1 MKNSEIRIKL
11 EKNTE
16 IRDVV
21 EADRIAIIIVVV
33 VAIIGMIEVAVAL
46 GTTIEG
52 MIGVADMDVDEE
64 MIVQAHVVLI
74 VAEIRMKDR
83 ILQEEDI
90 RNRVIMIV
98 DHVITEM
105 VVDIREVEA
114 DPVDAVDHHVVE
126 DTITIEM
133 INVVAIITT
142 VEVIVVTET
151 VDRAAVDVVAV
162 VVVVVAAVVVAV
174 VPTWIDKIHF
184 TKYVHYLKKNNKT
197 LFFRWSVIIMLSKEV

>member
-11 EKNTE
+11 EKSTE
-16 IRDVV
+16 IREVLVIGTIVIRDIVADVV
-21 EADRIAIIIVVV
+21 EADRIAVIIVVA

-98 DHVITEM
+98 DHVITEIM
-105 VVDIREVEA
+105 VDIREVEA

-133 INVVAIITT
+133 INVVAIITNM
-142 VEVIVVTET
+142 EVIVVTET

-174 VPTWIDKIHF
+174 VPT
-184 TKYVHYLKKNNKT
+184 
-197 LFFRWSVIIMLSKEV
+197 

>member
-11 EKNTE
+11 EKSTE
-16 IRDVV
+16 IREVLVIGTIVIRDIVADVV
-21 EADRIAIIIVVV
+21 EADRIAVIIVVA

-90 RNRVIMIV
+90 RNRVILIV
-98 DHVITEM
+98 DHVITEIM
-105 VVDIREVEA
+105 VDIREVEA

-133 INVVAIITT
+133 INVVAIITNM
-142 VEVIVVTET
+142 EVIVVTET

-174 VPTWIDKIHF
+174 VPT
-184 TKYVHYLKKNNKT
+184 
-197 LFFRWSVIIMLSKEV
+197 

>member
-1 MKNSEIRIKL
+1 MKNSDIRIKL
-11 EKNTE
+11 EQNTE
-16 IRDVV
+16 IREVLVIGTIVIRDIVADVV
-21 EADRIAIIIVVV
+21 EADRIAVEAVIIVVV
-33 VAIIGMIEVAVAL
+33 VAIIWMIEVAVAL

-64 MIVQAHVVLI
+64 MIAQVHVVLI

-90 RNRVIMIV
+90 RNRVILII
-98 DHVITEM
+98 DHVITEIT
-105 VVDIREVEA
+105 VDIREVEA
-114 DPVDAVDHHVVE
+114 DPVDALDQHVVE

-133 INVVAIITT
+133 INVVAIITN

-162 VVVVVAAVVVAV
+162 MVVVVAAVVVAV
-174 VPTWIDKIHF
+174 VPTWIDKS
-184 TKYVHYLKKNNKT
+184 
-197 LFFRWSVIIMLSKEV
+197 LFH

>member
-1 MKNSEIRIKL
+1 MIRDIVA
-11 EKNTE
+11 
-16 IRDVV
+16 DVV
-21 EADRIAIIIVVV
+21 EADRIAVKAVIIVVV

-64 MIVQAHVVLI
+64 MIAQAHVVLI

-90 RNRVIMIV
+90 RNRVILII

-114 DPVDAVDHHVVE
+114 DLVDAVDHHVVE

-133 INVVAIITT
+133 INVVAIITN

-162 VVVVVAAVVVAV
+162 VVVVVVAV
-174 VPTWIDKIHF
+174 VPT
-184 TKYVHYLKKNNKT
+184 
-197 LFFRWSVIIMLSKEV
+197 